1 MVGQSQSTLVTYA
14 AIRKYASERDDMMA
28 RRLYLV
34 KTPRR
39 DEKKRGVQT
48 CRRIEKELCT
58 EGRDACVKCV
68 GCVLAAEHVGVY
80 MGLRGL
86 VV

>member
-1 MVGQSQSTLVTYA
+1 
-14 AIRKYASERDDMMA
+14 MMA
-28 RRLYLV
+28 RRLYRV
-34 KTPRR
+34 KPPRR

-48 CRRIEKELCT
+48 CRRMEDELRT